1 MKKKGGY
8 ASEAEG
14 KKAKA
19 TRRCHKERDYKRKS
33 WSLLTGIV
41 LVARANN
48 EILTTLTFPPHI
60 GRNNPRSSFILIR
73 FLRTHSLITWCEALT
88 FKKRW
93 VKGEVNLKNCL
104 TLTPQRFQIIRSG
117 QVSQH
122 TGCNTQGCLIC
133 KQYNHHVCSTHRH
146 SQYASPS
153 VPELSKY
160 LQYD

>member
-93 VKGEVNLKNCL
+93 VTHCL

-117 QVSQH
+117 FYH
-122 TGCNTQGCLIC
+122 RLLTQGCLIC

-146 SQYASPS
+146 SQYAPPS